1 MPWDQFL
8 MKKLLK
14 SGVCESYE
22 QCTSALFTREK
33 STITAGKKKKKKKRE
48 NAQGW
53 NADAISRIQ
62 TDT

>member
-22 QCTSALFTREK
+22 QCTSALFTGEK
-33 STITAGKKKKKKKRE
+33 STITAGKKKEKRE

-53 NADAISRIQ
+53 NAGAISRIQ

>member
-22 QCTSALFTREK
+22 QCTSALFIREK
-33 STITAGKKKKKKKRE
+33 STITAGKKKKKRE